1 MARCMRC
8 GKSGMMLKVNAFGLC
23 PDCAQAE
30 IDRLQR
36 MVTPELQA
44 AVQSG
49 QYVEDLKRQQ
59 QEAENR
65 LALLNSQCQQISDL
79 IAAKQKEL
87 IQTNEELLV
96 QEFGLYQPKY
106 AFTQA
111 EEYKN
116 TLALLRQR
124 QKDLIKNNLAVTG
137 NTGWT
142 VNGNAAQ
149 GKKMVQDMQKLLL
162 RAFNSECDGIVDKVK
177 YNNFEASLKR
187 ISSSRDSISKLGKM
201 MGIEITPN
209 YYQSKVEELT
219 LALEYQQ
226 KKQEEKEAQKEARA
240 RMREE
245 AKLQR
250 EIEEARRKAEKEQN
264 HYQNALQRLQK
275 QLATASDVDKQAIE
289 EKIQEVESQLTQI
302 DAALKDIDYREAN
315 QKAGYVYVI
324 SNVGSFGK
332 DVYKIG
338 MTRRLDPTERVDEL
352 GDASVPFNFDIHAMI
367 FSENA
372 PALEAA
378 LHRAFEDRKVNMVN
392 PRREFFRVT
401 LDEIKE
407 VVRKNYD
414 KTAEFIDVPEAE
426 QYYISEKMRS
436 ET

>member
-1 MARCMRC
+1 
-8 GKSGMMLKVNAFGLC
+8 
-23 PDCAQAE
+23 
-30 IDRLQR
+30 

-49 QYVEDLKRQQ
+49 QYVEDLKRRQ

-187 ISSSRDSISKLGKM
+187 ISSSRDSISKLGK
-201 MGIEITPN
+201 
-209 YYQSKVEELT
+209 
-219 LALEYQQ
+219 
-226 KKQEEKEAQKEARA
+226 
-240 RMREE
+240 
-245 AKLQR
+245 
-250 EIEEARRKAEKEQN
+250 
-264 HYQNALQRLQK
+264 
-275 QLATASDVDKQAIE
+275 
-289 EKIQEVESQLTQI
+289 
-302 DAALKDIDYREAN
+302 
-315 QKAGYVYVI
+315 
-324 SNVGSFGK
+324 
-332 DVYKIG
+332 
-338 MTRRLDPTERVDEL
+338 
-352 GDASVPFNFDIHAMI
+352 
-367 FSENA
+367 
-372 PALEAA
+372 
-378 LHRAFEDRKVNMVN
+378 
-392 PRREFFRVT
+392 
-401 LDEIKE
+401 
-407 VVRKNYD
+407 
-414 KTAEFIDVPEAE
+414 
-426 QYYISEKMRS
+426 
-436 ET
+436 